1 MPPKADPRIREA
13 AKKIIAEGGK
23 GRVVTVLKALLEKGS
38 ISTDELKE
46 LGYTHPP
53 RAAADVK
60 DLGIPIHSRRSKSA
74 SGRLMAVYS
83 FGDPSQIQEGR
94 AKRAAFPKQFKKD
107 LIERYGSID
116 CITGASLEGRVL
128 QIDHRIPFRI
138 AGDEGLEEL
147 DVEKFMLLDGSSQR
161 AKSWTCEHCPNMEVK
176 NPEACR
182 ICFWAYPENYEHI
195 ATEPY
200 RRVDVTWQNTD
211 VPVFDRAKKE
221 ADKLGISVAELI
233 RRIVRQR
240 GRAS

>member
-1 MPPKADPRIREA
+1 MPPKVDPRIRETA
-13 AKKIIAEGGK
+13 NKVIAEGGK
-23 GRVVTVLKALLEKGS
+23 GRVVKVLKALLEKGS
-38 ISTDELKE
+38 ISTDEIKE

-60 DLGIPIHSRRSKSA
+60 DLGIPIHSSRSKSA

-94 AKRAAFPKQFKKD
+94 AKRAVFPKQFKKD

-116 CITGASLEGRVL
+116 CITGATLEERVL

-161 AKSWTCEHCPNMEVK
+161 AKSWTCEHCSNMEVK
-176 NPEACR
+176 DPAVCKT
-182 ICFWAYPENYEHI
+182 CFWAYPENYEHI

-200 RRVDVTWQNTD
+200 RRVDVTWQNAD
-211 VPVFDRAKKE
+211 VPVFDRAKTE

-233 RRIVRQR
+233 RRILRQR